1 MKRPP
6 KPAPTAPPPP
16 TSYHDGLIP
25 TDETFKS
32 FPEVV
37 PDGEAASKNEKS
49 YPEVAPTPSTLPTI
63 PPPATIH
70 TPVARTSDVHSLRQA
85 WSEFDEPHGS
95 LPPDDRIPLWKRP
108 IVWVVAI
115 ALVIVIVLAGILG
128 GVASGKIGTAF
139 GGTPQPTAAETPNPR
154 CPSSNNRNYTSHANP
169 AKTFRIKCN
178 ANYPGGDGSLGLQG
192 DISTPV
198 SDLAACLE
206 ACATHANC
214 VGAVFRSP
222 SNTGDAEQ
230 SGCWLKEFL
239 GVVDKGEASVGVES
253 GVLWQ

>member
-1 MKRPP
+1 MKKPP
-6 KPAPTAPPPP
+6 KPAPAAVPPPG
-16 TSYHDGLIP
+16 SYHDGLIP

-49 YPEVAPTPSTLPTI
+49 YPEVAHTPSLLPTI
-63 PPPATIH
+63 PPPPAIH
-70 TPVARTSDVHSLRQA
+70 TSVARTSGVHSLRQA
-85 WSEFDEPHGS
+85 WSEFDDAHGS

-115 ALVIVIVLAGILG
+115 ALMIIIVLAGILG
-128 GVASGKIGTAF
+128 GVASGRIVTALN
-139 GGTPQPTAAETPNPR
+139 GNAKPTAAAPANPT
-154 CPSSNNRNYTSHANP
+154 CPASNNLNYTSPANP
-169 AKTFRIKCN
+169 AKTFRIQCG

-192 DISTPV
+192 NASAPI

-206 ACATHANC
+206 MCAAHANC
-214 VGAVFRSP
+214 VGAVFEP
-222 SNTGDAEQ
+222 SSETGNAER

-239 GVVDKGEASVGVES
+239 GVVDKGETSSGMET